1 MRFLLPKPS
10 SISHVKILTVSI
22 SETKSETKVR
32 QYEIK
37 ISSNESLK
45 QRSFISITI
54 DGKRHKEYT
63 GNKINLN
70 IEPNKSKNLKERNK
84 LLKLLEFEYRKA
96 IEDGRY
102 VNETT
107 PIINAPNI
115 VEAKPTIQFIQSNQ
129 IEIMDTARVLQ
140 IALNQKL
147 SNNLSKYY
155 KRNLKYM
162 HDNFI
167 NFLTEEELKSDI
179 RNIKRSRIQEFLNRY
194 NSSGTYYMDKR
205 RDLAV
210 LFSQVSKDLENKMV
224 IVKTT
229 DKMRSK
235 ASLHKIYSQEQLRT
249 VLKYLKTEH
258 PNLYLC
264 CLLSYGCFLRPH
276 KEIRS
281 LYGGH
286 FKKDFTEIHLSGMEN
301 KSGRVRTVYMPDYVR
316 NEVLP
321 KVENLK
327 HNENLFTGGE
337 NSFNEAYFNTAWTR
351 QWYKMHKLGIIEP
364 NQTIYSFR
372 HTAAVNVYNKSK
384 DIHILQQLLGHSDMV
399 VTMKYL
405 RGLGE
410 LNGLQFKEYL
420 PTL

>member
-1 MRFLLPKPS
+1 M
-10 SISHVKILTVSI
+10 
-22 SETKSETKVR
+22 R

-37 ISSNESLK
+37 ISSNESLN

-63 GNKINLN
+63 GNRINLN

-102 VNETT
+102 MNETT
-107 PIINAPNI
+107 PIINSPTM
-115 VEAKPTIQFIQSNQ
+115 VEAKPAVQFIQSNQ

-147 SNNLSKYY
+147 SNNLSKFY

-249 VLKYLKTEH
+249 VLQHLKTEH

-281 LYGGH
+281 LNRSH

-301 KSGRVRTVYMPDYVR
+301 KSGRVRTVYMPEYVR
-316 NEVLP
+316 KEVLP
-321 KVENLK
+321 KIENLK
-327 HNENLFTGGE
+327 HNENLFTGSE

>member
-1 MRFLLPKPS
+1 MHDPS
-10 SISHVKILTVSI
+10 SNSPVNILTVSI

-37 ISSNESLK
+37 ISSNESLN

-63 GNKINLN
+63 GNRINLN

-102 VNETT
+102 MNETT
-107 PIINAPNI
+107 PIINSPTM
-115 VEAKPTIQFIQSNQ
+115 VEAKPSVQFIQSNQ

-147 SNNLSKYY
+147 SNNLSKFY

-205 RDLAV
+205 
-210 LFSQVSKDLENKMV
+210 S
-224 IVKTT
+224 
-229 DKMRSK
+229 
-235 ASLHKIYSQEQLRT
+235 
-249 VLKYLKTEH
+249 
-258 PNLYLC
+258 
-264 CLLSYGCFLRPH
+264 
-276 KEIRS
+276 
-281 LYGGH
+281 
-286 FKKDFTEIHLSGMEN
+286 
-301 KSGRVRTVYMPDYVR
+301 
-316 NEVLP
+316 
-321 KVENLK
+321 
-327 HNENLFTGGE
+327 
-337 NSFNEAYFNTAWTR
+337 
-351 QWYKMHKLGIIEP
+351 
-364 NQTIYSFR
+364 
-372 HTAAVNVYNKSK
+372 
-384 DIHILQQLLGHSDMV
+384 LQQAWLIF
-399 VTMKYL
+399 YL
-405 RGLGE
+405 E
-410 LNGLQFKEYL
+410 K
-420 PTL
+420 